1 MRQRVREL
9 MQQGDGE
16 FAKWFPVHTL
26 WQTLADNFYPMRA
39 DFTRERWMSEE
50 FASYLMTG
58 RPALAHRDLSN
69 SLAALLRQKDTQ
81 WFSARTRFDEIN
93 NDVECR
99 RWLDR
104 ASNIQYRVMYA
115 QRANFVRAM
124 KESDQDYSAFGQAV
138 IEIRPNDRYD
148 GLAFAT
154 HHLKNCVWFENSEHH
169 IDGLHRKWRPQ
180 ARQLK
185 QKFPKT
191 IDPKVEKICQ
201 DDPFREINCRHIVL
215 PWDDYDYIDAGGRGR
230 RAPFISIHIDIENE
244 TILEETPLR
253 VFSYVVPQWAR
264 VSNSPIA
271 YSPAAVLALP
281 DARMLQDI
289 TLTILEA
296 GQKVVDP
303 PMVGVGEAINGD
315 TNLQAGGVTWTDAD
329 YDERTGEVLRPITLN
344 PEGLK
349 FGAEREERISNLIDQ
364 SFFLNQIRMPT
375 VTKEMTA
382 DETERLYQ
390 EFIRQAVPLLEPI
403 ETDYSGKVCDVSFE
417 TLMDMKAF
425 GPVEDIPRKLSGAD
439 IKFEFDSPLQAAK
452 DKMKVGNFQQSV
464 KIIVEAMQIKPEV
477 IDNFDVDK
485 GTRDAVIA
493 QSGADWLIPEKNR
506 DQVRAERAKHQAAQQ
521 AAATV
526 GVSADAAQR
535 VAGAVKSAGDAAQ
548 TMQQAGIGQ

>member
-1 MRQRVREL
+1 MRERVREL
-9 MQQGDGE
+9 MKQGDGE
-16 FAKWFPVHTL
+16 FAKWYPVHTL
-26 WQTLADNFYPMRA
+26 WQTIADNFYPMRA
-39 DFTRERWMSEE
+39 DFTRDRWMSEE

-81 WFSARTRFDEIN
+81 WFVPRTHSDDINRDVMARQ
-93 NDVECR
+93 
-99 RWLDR
+99 WLDR
-104 ASNIQYRVMYA
+104 AGNIQYRVMYA
-115 QRANFVRAM
+115 QQANFVRSM
-124 KESDQDYSAFGQAV
+124 KDADQDYSAFGQAV
-138 IEIRPNDRYD
+138 IEVRPNARYD
-148 GLAFAT
+148 GLTYAT
-154 HHLKNCVWFENSEHH
+154 HHLKHCVWFENSEHH
-169 IDGLHRKWRPQ
+169 IDGLHRKWKPQ
-180 ARQLK
+180 ARQLC
-185 QKFPKT
+185 QKFPT
-191 IDPKVEKICQ
+191 SVDPKVEKLRKE
-201 DDPFREINCRHIVL
+201 DPFREINCRHIVL
-215 PWDDYDYIDAGGRGR
+215 PWDDYDYADR
-230 RAPFISIHIDIENE
+230 RRKAPFISVHIDVENE

-253 VFSYVVPQWAR
+253 VFPYIVPQWAR

-271 YSPAAVLALP
+271 YSPATVLGLP

-303 PMVGVGEAINGD
+303 PMIGVGEAINGD

-349 FGAEREERISNLIDQ
+349 FGAEREELISQLIDQ
-364 SFFLNQIRMPT
+364 AFFLNQIRMPT

-382 DETERLYQ
+382 DETERVYQ

-403 ETDYSGKVCDVSFE
+403 ETDYSGKVCSTTFE

-425 GPVEDIPRKLSGAD
+425 GPVEQIPKILSNAD
-439 IKFEFDSPLQAAK
+439 IKFDFDSPLQAAK
-452 DKMKVGNFQQSV
+452 DKLKVGNFQQAI
-464 KIIVEAMQIKPEV
+464 KIVVEAAQVKPEV
-477 IDNFDVDK
+477 VDNFDFDK

-493 QSGADWLIPEKNR
+493 QAGADWIIPEKVR
-506 DQVRAERAKHQAAQQ
+506 DQTRADRAKHTQAQQ
-521 AAATV
+521 AAQTV
-526 GVSADAAQR
+526 GASADAAQR

>member
-1 MRQRVREL
+1 MRARVREL

-16 FAKWFPVHTL
+16 FAKWYPVHTL
-26 WQTLADNFYPMRA
+26 WQTLADNFYPMRG

-69 SLAALLRQKDTQ
+69 SLAALLRQKDSQ
-81 WFSARTRFDEIN
+81 WFVARTRSDEVN
-93 NDVECR
+93 NDSDAR

-104 ASNIQYRVMYA
+104 ASGIQYRVMYA
-115 QRANFVRAM
+115 QQANFVRSM
-124 KESDQDYSAFGQAV
+124 KEADQDYSAFGQAV
-138 IEIRPNDRYD
+138 LEIRPNGRYD
-148 GLAFAT
+148 GLSYAT

-191 IDPKVEKICQ
+191 IAPKVDKLCT
-201 DDPFREINCRHIVL
+201 DDPFRELNCRHIVL
-215 PWDDYDYIDAGGRGR
+215 PWDEYDYRDPGGRGV
-230 RAPFISIHIDIENE
+230 RAPFVSIHIDIENE

-271 YSPAAVLALP
+271 YSPAAVLGLP

-303 PMVGVGEAINGD
+303 PMIGVGEAINGD

-349 FGAEREERISNLIDQ
+349 FGAEREEVITQMIDQ
-364 SFFLNQIRMPT
+364 AFYLNQIRMPT

-382 DETERLYQ
+382 DETERVYQ

-403 ETDYSGKVCDVSFE
+403 ETDYSGKVCDVTFQ

-425 GPVEDIPRKLSGAD
+425 GPLEEIPKILSNHD
-439 IKFEFDSPLQAAK
+439 IKFDFDSPLQAAK
-452 DKMKVGNFQQSV
+452 DKLKVGNFQQSI
-464 KIIVEAMQIKPEV
+464 KIVVEAMQVKPDV
-477 IDNFDVDK
+477 VDNFDFDK
-485 GTRDAVIA
+485 GTRDAVMA
-493 QSGADWLIPEKNR
+493 QAGAEWIVPEKVR
-506 DQVRAERAKHQAAQQ
+506 DQTRADRAKHQAIQQGAQTV
-521 AAATV
+521 AAA
-526 GVSADAAQR
+526 GDAAQR

-548 TMQQAGIGQ
+548 AIQQAGIGQ